1 MDKMPTFLK
10 WILMIKHLYFIFD
23 YSKVAETIKLHKQ
36 KFCFNFQDLHSL
48 NLWEATKEIDQR
60 MRRFNS
66 LTVLG
71 VSQKN
76 PQRAIFAKCSQVNRV
91 FHKRKT
97 KHWLLARVC

>member
-1 MDKMPTFLK
+1 
-10 WILMIKHLYFIFD
+10 MIKHLYFIFD

-66 LTVLG
+66 LTGLG
-71 VSQKN
+71 VSKKIPGEQYLPN
-76 PQRAIFAKCSQVNRV
+76 A
-91 FHKRKT
+91 HKSIEFFTNEKQNT
-97 KHWLLARVC
+97 DF